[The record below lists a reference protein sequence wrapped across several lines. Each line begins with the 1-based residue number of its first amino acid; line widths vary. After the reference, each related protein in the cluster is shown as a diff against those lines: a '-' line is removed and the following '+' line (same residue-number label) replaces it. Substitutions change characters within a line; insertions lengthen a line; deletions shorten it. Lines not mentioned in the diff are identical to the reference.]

1 MGLKLGDISP
11 AAALMG
17 EEGFIRDA
25 AAKGALGL
33 VPAMMTRKDRKKE
46 KATAAANEAKGT
58 AVMKKGGK
66 VRGCGCAKR
75 GVRKAKMR

>member
-1 MGLKLGDISP
+1 MGLKIGDISP

-33 VPAMMTRKDRKKE
+33 LPKMMTKGDRKKE
-46 KATAAANEAKGT
+46 KAVAAGNEAKGT
-58 AVMKKGGK
+58 STMKKGGK
-66 VRGCGCAKR
+66 VRGSGCCKR
-75 GVRKAKMR
+75 TKKCKMY